1 MNLMKNNSDEDNKRN
16 KKKPVKLFKEPD
28 RKTYYFD

>member
-16 KKKPVKLFKEPD
+16 KKKPVKLYQRARPENLLL
-28 RKTYYFD
+28 